1 MLSHQISLNCSNT
14 FSCLIGT
21 KCWVRHLPMAQ
32 AINKE
37 YKGKN
42 RFLWQPEEN
51 EHLLQHCYVLKY
63 TRKWRPQDKLGRLIV
78 NICWK
83 KASYCTNW
91 SPGPT
96 HLGKRFAQWPLTS
109 EERWI
114 FSPVNTVY
122 TPIYR
127 SLLSLECLWT
137 HSIQRNN
144 ISKLLYMGCFLGS
157 KETEFPANEKS
168 KMPFTSWCSIQIK
181 LRCSKERT
189 ETTLAF
195 SKLYGQTMLTC
206 WMFCEWF

>member
-1 MLSHQISLNCSNT
+1 MR
-14 FSCLIGT
+14 G
-21 KCWVRHLPMAQ
+21 
-32 AINKE
+32 
-37 YKGKN
+37 
-42 RFLWQPEEN
+42 N
-51 EHLLQHCYVLKY
+51 EHLLQHCYVLEY

-83 KASYCTNW
+83 KSSYCTNW
-91 SPGPT
+91 SPD
-96 HLGKRFAQWPLTS
+96 LRKEVCSMTS
-109 EERWI
+109 EEQWI

-122 TPIYR
+122 TPIYQSAA

-137 HSIQRNN
+137 HSLQRNN
-144 ISKLLYMGCFLGS
+144 ISKLLCMGFFLGS

-195 SKLYGQTMLTC
+195 GQTMLTC